1 MSRRQ
6 SVSRL
11 NGNFKTFIALCI
23 PVQSGHLWHCN
34 YYKRKQ
40 IHTVLSGS
48 QIQLLWIGPGGGT
61 PLYGLDGMCRWTGS
75 VISHE
80 SVLNRVY
87 SFAKACPKQ
96 CAWY

>member
-48 QIQLLWIGPGGGT
+48 QIQLLWIGPGGG
-61 PLYGLDGMCRWTGS
+61 G
-75 VISHE
+75 
-80 SVLNRVY
+80 VLPY
-87 SFAKACPKQ
+87 MA
-96 CAWY
+96 